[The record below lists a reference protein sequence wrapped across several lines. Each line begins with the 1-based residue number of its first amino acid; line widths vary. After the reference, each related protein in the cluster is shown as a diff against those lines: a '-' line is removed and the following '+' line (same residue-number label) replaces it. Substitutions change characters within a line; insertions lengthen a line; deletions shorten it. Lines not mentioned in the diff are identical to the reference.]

1 MQRPAP
7 SATDLLKPGGYLRQI
22 ECLKEIDASNSW
34 GMSQVDVAK
43 LEALAAK
50 ALTMDYTQKEWK
62 SEDRIEVG
70 GGLPLT
76 DCYVAP
82 CVTAC
87 AVHLLGALREHAAV
101 IQARQAV
108 LKGQP
113 RQFHFGVIVAQTQ

>member
-1 MQRPAP
+1 
-7 SATDLLKPGGYLRQI
+7 I
-22 ECLKEIDASNSW
+22 ECLKEIDASDSW
-34 GMSQVDVAK
+34 AMSQVDVAR

-87 AVHLLGALREHAAV
+87 AVHQDIPEYIRLMGEGEYV
-101 IQARQAV
+101 
-108 LKGQP
+108 
-113 RQFHFGVIVAQTQ
+113 